1 MGLKTFK
8 LLTTCGK
15 EKLFLV
21 LEGVSDRNSETRG
34 PGSAELDVVVDQV
47 HVRLRTDKYG
57 PRYIHAKSGAELSE
71 KMIAAAK
78 VCASGKRA
86 GEVRGI
92 KTNALRSDPGGQFR
106 LGAFPYRRRKHRV
119 YVIKKRAEWLK
130 AQVKVLLGAKRSI
143 ESNSQV
149 MEEEKIQSNRGIGS
163 TADGRDGIAECIG
176 GGGWTGQAGH
186 SERQVKLLRLR
197 SASTQEKQTR

>member
-1 MGLKTFK
+1 MRWALKHSNCSS
-8 LLTTCGK
+8 LWK

-21 LEGVSDRNSETRG
+21 LEGISDRNSETRG

-106 LGAFPYRRRKHRV
+106 LRAFPYRRRKNRV

-163 TADGRDGIAECIG
+163 TADGRDGIAE
-176 GGGWTGQAGH
+176 
-186 SERQVKLLRLR
+186 
-197 SASTQEKQTR
+197 